1 MKESVRPQAVVM
13 IIRLTHLV
21 NRDFLKCISGTRQAQ
36 TFVYNSR
43 VTAFTRN
50 TIRAVPPYHAILRV
64 LPKAQVNHSDSTKG
78 SSVFVFY
85 LFRSRMFWSL
95 VVCAAALAFLTPAS
109 PVRADRPTRGDK
121 IVRNDGS
128 AFAIQDSPLT
138 YSPSHAVSITPAQLK
153 KETVPPKKL
162 RLFAPN
168 PHSIIGG
175 DGPSIE
181 SIIGPDGRVKVTD
194 TTVFPYSAIV
204 ELVVDFPY
212 ATVLCS
218 GFLISPDTVATAG
231 HCLYYGSFGGWATS
245 ITAYP
250 GRNGSAAP
258 FGSVAGKNWSV
269 RQKWVNRE
277 SPGVDYGV
285 IQLSAPIG
293 NTVGYFGYQYND
305 RNGFFVGKKT
315 TVSGYPGD
323 KVGADADTQWM
334 MQGQIDIAHK
344 RRLFYAMDTY
354 AGQSGSPLY
363 GAWVKQDCNPCGFGI
378 HTYGVGGNWTEN
390 SATRIT
396 KAVFNFLQSAS
407 NQ

>member
-1 MKESVRPQAVVM
+1 
-13 IIRLTHLV
+13 
-21 NRDFLKCISGTRQAQ
+21 LKRNSGMRQHP
-36 TFVYNSR
+36 TFVYNSCDI
-43 VTAFTRN
+43 AFAGN
-50 TIRAVPPYHAILRV
+50 TIRVVPPLHAILHV
-64 LPKAQVNHSDSTKG
+64 LPKAQVNHSDSMKG
-78 SSVFVFY
+78 SVVFVAS
-85 LFRSRMFWSL
+85 LFRSRRFWWL
-95 VVCAAALAFLTPAS
+95 VVCAIALVLFAPAN

-128 AFAIQDSPLT
+128 TFAIQDSPLT
-138 YSPSHAVSITPAQLK
+138 YSPSYAVTITPAQLK
-153 KETVPPKKL
+153 NETVPPKKL
-162 RLFAPN
+162 KLFAPN
-168 PHSIIGG
+168 PNSIIGG
-175 DGPSIE
+175 DGPTPE

-204 ELVVDFPY
+204 EIEVDFPY
-212 ATVLCS
+212 ASALCS
-218 GFLISPDTVATAG
+218 GFLIAPATVATAG
-231 HCLYYGSFGGWATS
+231 HCLYYSSFGGWAQS
-245 ITAYP
+245 ITVYP
-250 GRNGSAAP
+250 GRNGAIAP
-258 FGSVAGKNWSV
+258 FGSVTGKTWSV

-285 IQLSAPIG
+285 IQLTLPIG
-293 NTVGYFGYQYND
+293 HTVGYFGYQYND
-305 RNGFFVGKKT
+305 RNGFYVGKKA

-323 KVGADADTQWM
+323 KINADANTQWM

-363 GAWVKQDCNPCGFGI
+363 GAWVKRDCNPCGFGI

-396 KAVFNFLQSAS
+396 QGVFNFLQSAS